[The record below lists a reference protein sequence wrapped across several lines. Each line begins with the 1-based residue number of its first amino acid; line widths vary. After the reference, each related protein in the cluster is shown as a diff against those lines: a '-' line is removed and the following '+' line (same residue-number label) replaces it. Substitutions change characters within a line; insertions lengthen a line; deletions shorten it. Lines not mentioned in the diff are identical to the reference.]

1 MQRLGEGYFDSYNI
15 VISPTGVEPPPNGNG
30 EPPPP
35 PPDSKWGILAVLAV
49 AALVLVSGKRK

>member
-1 MQRLGEGYFDSYNI
+1 MQGLGEGYYDSYNI

-35 PPDSKWGILAVLAV
+35 DSKWGILAVLAGLL
-49 AALVLVSGKRK
+49 LVVVSGKRKG